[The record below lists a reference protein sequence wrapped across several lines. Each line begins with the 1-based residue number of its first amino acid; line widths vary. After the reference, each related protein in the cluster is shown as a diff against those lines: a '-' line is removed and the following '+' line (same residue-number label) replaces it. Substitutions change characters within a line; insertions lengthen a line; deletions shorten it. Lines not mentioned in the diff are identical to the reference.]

1 MEFYN
6 YTVKFLID
14 DYIAQVMSLS
24 EDRLTYSE
32 CKKIVLNALADD
44 DCAAVVS
51 AYYHKH
57 MDDTYG
63 RGVTSD
69 SPSSP
74 TVTEGS
80 KGSTP

>member
-1 MEFYN
+1 MELHD
-6 YTVKFLID
+6 YTVKFIID

-51 AYYHKH
+51 AYYHK
-57 MDDTYG
+57 YIG
-63 RGVTSD
+63 
-69 SPSSP
+69 
-74 TVTEGS
+74 E
-80 KGSTP
+80 